1 MRGDWIMRGRFLSN
15 SLIYVILIVFSL
27 IILMPLFWMGTTAFK
42 TKTEIFSMP
51 FNLLPTKANLDNFTN
66 AWSYAPFASYYLNT
80 IITSFGVL
88 AIQIVTITMAAYA
101 FARLRFPG
109 RDFLFILFLTQL
121 MITPQSTI
129 FPNYLTISQMGLI
142 DTRLGVMLPYF
153 ASAMG
158 TFLLRQAF
166 KSVPE
171 SLEDAGKLDGC
182 NTFQLIWHVFLPI
195 VRPSLIAFSIISVT
209 YHWNEFLWPL
219 LVTETSRSR
228 TLTVGLTIFAQQ
240 AEGGAEWSL
249 LMAAT
254 LIVVGPLLI
263 AFTVFQ
269 KLFVQSF
276 ANSGMKG

>member
-1 MRGDWIMRGRFLSN
+1 M
-15 SLIYVILIVFSL
+15 
-27 IILMPLFWMGTTAFK
+27 ILMPLIWLTTTAFK
-42 TKTEIFSMP
+42 TKTEIFSSP
-51 FNLLPTKANLDNFTN
+51 FNFLPGSLNFDNFTN
-66 AWSYAPFASYYLNT
+66 AWSYAPFTSYYLNT
-80 IITSFGVL
+80 IITSFGLL
-88 AIQIVTITMAAYA
+88 AIQLVTITMAAYA
-101 FARLRFPG
+101 FARLQFPG
-109 RDFLFILFLTQL
+109 RDFFFILFLTQL

-129 FPNYLTISQMGLI
+129 LPNYLTISQMGLI

-158 TFLLRQAF
+158 TFLMRQAF

-254 LIVVGPLLI
+254 LIVIGPLLI
-263 AFTVFQ
+263 AFTIFQ

>member
-1 MRGDWIMRGRFLSN
+1 MRGRFLSN

>member
-1 MRGDWIMRGRFLSN
+1 MKKKREIFTKTST
-15 SLIYVILIVFSL
+15 YVILVIFSL
-27 IILMPLFWMGTTAFK
+27 LILMPLLWLSTTAFK
-42 TKTEIFSMP
+42 TKAEIFSQP
-51 FNLLPTKANLDNFTN
+51 FNLLPEKPVLFNFTD
-66 AWSYAPFASYYLNT
+66 AWDYAPFGSYYINT
-80 IITSFGVL
+80 ILVTFGLL
-88 AIQIVTITMAAYA
+88 AIQLVTITMAAYA
-101 FARLRFPG
+101 FARLEFPG

-129 FPNYLTISQMGLI
+129 FPNYLTISQMGLL

-166 KSVPE
+166 KSVPK
-171 SLEDAGKLDGC
+171 SLEDAGRLDGC
-182 NTFQLIWHVFLPI
+182 NTFQLIWHVFLP
-195 VRPSLIAFSIISVT
+195 VVKPSLIAFSIISVT

-254 LIVVGPLLI
+254 LIVIGPLLI
-263 AFTVFQ
+263 AFTVLQ

-276 ANSGMKG
+276 ASSGMKG

>member
-1 MRGDWIMRGRFLSN
+1 MKRGNLVSKATVY
-15 SLIYVILIVFSL
+15 LVLVIFSL
-27 IILMPLFWMGTTAFK
+27 MILMPLIWLTTTAFK
-42 TKTEIFSMP
+42 TKTEIFSNP
-51 FNLLPTKANLDNFTN
+51 FNILPGSPDFGNFKN

-80 IITSFGVL
+80 IITSFGLL
-88 AIQIVTITMAAYA
+88 AIQLVTITMAAYA
-101 FARLRFPG
+101 FARLQFPG

-129 FPNYLTISQMGLI
+129 LPNYLTISQMGLI

-158 TFLLRQAF
+158 TFLMRQAF

-171 SLEDAGKLDGC
+171 SLEDAGKLDSC

-254 LIVVGPLLI
+254 LIVIGPLLI
-263 AFTVFQ
+263 AFTIFQ

>member
-1 MRGDWIMRGRFLSN
+1 MKKKREIFTKTST
-15 SLIYVILIVFSL
+15 YVILIIFSL
-27 IILMPLFWMGTTAFK
+27 LILMPLLWLSTTAFK
-42 TKTEIFSMP
+42 TKAEIFSQP
-51 FNLLPTKANLDNFTN
+51 FNLLPEKPVLFNFTD
-66 AWSYAPFASYYLNT
+66 AWDYAPFGSYYINT
-80 IITSFGVL
+80 IVVTFGLL
-88 AIQIVTITMAAYA
+88 AIQLVTITMAAYA
-101 FARLRFPG
+101 FARLEFPG

-129 FPNYLTISQMGLI
+129 FPNYLTISQMGLL

-166 KSVPE
+166 KSVPK
-171 SLEDAGKLDGC
+171 SLEDAGRLDGC
-182 NTFQLIWHVFLPI
+182 NTFQLIWHVFLP
-195 VRPSLIAFSIISVT
+195 VVKPTLIAFSIISVT

-254 LIVVGPLLI
+254 LIVIGPLLI
-263 AFTVFQ
+263 AFTVLQ

-276 ANSGMKG
+276 ASSGMKG

>member
-1 MRGDWIMRGRFLSN
+1 
-15 SLIYVILIVFSL
+15 
-27 IILMPLFWMGTTAFK
+27 
-42 TKTEIFSMP
+42 
-51 FNLLPTKANLDNFTN
+51 
-66 AWSYAPFASYYLNT
+66 
-80 IITSFGVL
+80 
-88 AIQIVTITMAAYA
+88 
-101 FARLRFPG
+101 
-109 RDFLFILFLTQL
+109 

-129 FPNYLTISQMGLI
+129 LPNYLTISQMGLI

-158 TFLLRQAF
+158 TFLMRQAF

-254 LIVVGPLLI
+254 LIVIGPLLI
-263 AFTVFQ
+263 AFTIFQ

>member
-1 MRGDWIMRGRFLSN
+1 MKGRRFLSS
-15 SLIYVILIVFSL
+15 SLVYVILIVFSL
-27 IILMPLFWMGTTAFK
+27 IILMPLIWMKTTAFK

-51 FNLLPTKANLDNFTN
+51 FSLLPTKANLDNFAN
-66 AWSYAPFASYYLNT
+66 AWSYAPFTSYYLNT
-80 IITSFGVL
+80 VITSFGLL

-101 FARLRFPG
+101 FARLHFPG

-182 NTFQLIWHVFLPI
+182 NTFQLIRHVFLPI
-195 VRPSLIAFSIISVT
+195 VRPTLIAFSIISVT

>member
-1 MRGDWIMRGRFLSN
+1 MILVKRRLLKTIPVYIIVVVFPVM
-15 SLIYVILIVFSL
+15 ILI
-27 IILMPLFWMGTTAFK
+27 PLVWLSTTAFK
-42 TKTEIFSMP
+42 TKAEIFSNP
-51 FNLLPTKANLDNFTN
+51 FDILPESPTLDNFSD
-66 AWSYAPFASYYLNT
+66 AWDYAPFGSYYVNT
-80 IITSFGVL
+80 IITSFGLL
-88 AIQIVTITMAAYA
+88 AVQLVTITMAAYA
-101 FARLRFPG
+101 FARLKFPG

-129 FPNYLTISQMGLI
+129 FPNYLTISQLGLI

-166 KSVPE
+166 MSVPE

-182 NTFQLIWHVFLPI
+182 NTFRLIWHVFLPV

-219 LVTETSRSR
+219 LVTETARSR

-254 LIVVGPLLI
+254 ILVIGPLLI
-263 AFTVFQ
+263 AFTLFQ
-269 KLFVQSF
+269 RLFVQSF
-276 ANSGMKG
+276 ANSGLKG

>member
-1 MRGDWIMRGRFLSN
+1 MKRGNLVSKATVY
-15 SLIYVILIVFSL
+15 LVLVIFSL
-27 IILMPLFWMGTTAFK
+27 MILMPLIWLTTTAFK
-42 TKTEIFSMP
+42 TKTEIFSNP
-51 FNLLPTKANLDNFTN
+51 FNILPGSPDFGNFKN
-66 AWSYAPFASYYLNT
+66 AWSYAPFASHYLNT
-80 IITSFGVL
+80 IITSFGLL
-88 AIQIVTITMAAYA
+88 AIQLVTITMAAYA
-101 FARLRFPG
+101 FARLQFPG
-109 RDFLFILFLTQL
+109 RDFFFILFLTQL

-129 FPNYLTISQMGLI
+129 LPNYLTISQMGLI

-158 TFLLRQAF
+158 TFLMRQAF

-254 LIVVGPLLI
+254 LIVIGPLLI
-263 AFTVFQ
+263 AFTIFQ